1 MKNKGLEIG
10 QNETTKKKA
19 DINTYTVYG
28 LIIVLPLAAVASWFG
43 YLDMN
48 LGSILGLYIGS
59 FIYLIR
65 KKIAKH
71 TE

>member
-1 MKNKGLEIG
+1 MAKKKTSA
-10 QNETTKKKA
+10 QKPKTTKKKA

-65 KKIAKH
+65 KKIAKQ